1 MIVPKENINFSKHIL
16 ISGNSEIERR
26 KLLSKILIKC
36 NLETI
41 VFPKSM
47 KNFGE
52 YINTIEKK
60 KLFEPYYESNRKYNS
75 NQILDFHI
83 DWIAENNCLFV
94 LEEFQ
99 NMDDNWNNEILRILI
114 NNLETNNKSATKFIL
129 TIDDETKL
137 INNLKEIVDVTN
149 YKTKDQVVES
159 NLQIINA

>member
-1 MIVPKENINFSKHIL
+1 M
-16 ISGNSEIERR
+16 
-26 KLLSKILIKC
+26 
-36 NLETI
+36 
-41 VFPKSM
+41 KS
-47 KNFGE
+47 FGE
-52 YINTIEKK
+52 YIDTIEKK
-60 KLFEPYYESNRKYNS
+60 KLFEPYFESNGKYNS

-99 NMDDNWNNEILRILI
+99 NMNDNWNNEILRILI

-129 TIDDETKL
+129 TIDNETKL